1 MLFPTITFAAF
12 FMVVWPAAWAVARW
26 PVARQ
31 LLLLTASSVFYAY
44 WDERYLV
51 LLAALVVLNHAG
63 AHAIDRA
70 AHAPRVQRAIVWL
83 AVLTHLGILGWFKY
97 YGFFAAELTSA
108 LARVGLTVEP
118 PLVQVVLPLGI
129 SFVTFQA
136 ISHLIEVR
144 RGVVAPGRLLEVATW
159 LTFFPTIASGPITR
173 ASELLPQLRDRPAAR
188 IEANRAFWLIA
199 RGLFKKMVLASYLAS
214 AIADDVF
221 AGPARHSGAE
231 VLIGIYAYAAQLY
244 LDFSGYTD
252 MAVGVALLLGI
263 RLPENFNAPYVAQ
276 TVTEF
281 WTRWHMTLSRW
292 LRDFVFTPLTLHSAR
307 TTVATCRNLVIV
319 MLLTG
324 LWHGAA
330 WTFVAFGAVH
340 GLAMAGERALR
351 QRRRRLGRAPTAGGW
366 VHRLVRQ
373 VVTFHIVCLGWVF
386 FRAESLQGAIDVLAA
401 LGNGWSPSPS
411 VTILLAGI
419 LAAVLLAQ
427 LVPLALRDRLGEK
440 VATLGAVP
448 TVAGLALV
456 LLVIDVFG
464 PEGVPPFLYGGF

>member
-1 MLFPTITFAAF
+1 VLFPTITFAIF
-12 FMVVWPAAWAVARW
+12 FMAVWPAVWAVARW
-26 PVARQ
+26 PVLRQ
-31 LLLLTASSVFYAY
+31 LVLLVASCGFYAY
-44 WDERYLV
+44 WDERYLA
-51 LLAALVVLNHAG
+51 LLAGLVVLNHAS
-63 AHAIDRA
+63 AHAIARA
-70 AHAPRVQRAIVWL
+70 AARPGLQRAALWFGVTGHL
-83 AVLTHLGILGWFKY
+83 AILGWFKY

-108 LARVGLTVEP
+108 LDRLGLRIEP

-144 RGVVAPGRLLEVATW
+144 REVIAPGRLLEVATW

-173 ASELLPQLRDRPAAR
+173 ASELLPQLRDRPVAR
-188 IEANRAFWLIA
+188 IEANRAMWLIA

-221 AGPARHSGAE
+221 AGPARHSGPE
-231 VLIGIYAYAAQLY
+231 VLVGIYGYAAQLY

-252 MAVGVALLLGI
+252 MAIGLALLIGI

-292 LRDFVFTPLTLHSAR
+292 LRDFVFTPLALRSAR
-307 TTVATCRNLVIV
+307 TTAATCRNLLIV
-319 MLLTG
+319 MLLAG

-351 QRRRRLGRAPTAGGW
+351 QRRRRLGRPPVAGGW
-366 VHRLVRQ
+366 ARRVARQ
-373 VVTFHIVCLGWVF
+373 VVTFHIICLGWVF
-386 FRAESLQGAIDVLAA
+386 FRAESLEGAVDVLAA
-401 LGNGWSPSPS
+401 LANGWGPSPG
-411 VTILLAGI
+411 VTLLVAAVI
-419 LAAVLLAQ
+419 AAVLL
-427 LVPLALRDRLGEK
+427 VHLAPRVARDRVGAR

-448 TVAGLALV
+448 TIAGLAV
-456 LLVIDVFG
+456 ALLVIDVFG